1 MIADNILSK
10 LQKVE
15 KFEVMDPG
23 WLLVGCWLF
32 SLIWS
37 MGDTGINGTDGTSL
51 VFVWP

>member
-15 KFEVMDPG
+15 KFEVMVPG
-23 WLLVGCWLF
+23 WLLAIQSDLVDGRH
-32 SLIWS
+32 
-37 MGDTGINGTDGTSL
+37 GINGTDGTSL